1 MDIPSVGS
9 TLPLGSPPPDK
20 NVMPSGTTTSMS
32 NAVQSPA
39 PADTTSAETK
49 KSTDPSQLKKA
60 VDDINKTLQDRGQ
73 DVRFSIDE
81 SSKRV
86 VVKNLIFKIAG
97 KYPSVMQIGTPP
109 DLIQLGLAKE
119 NYCVRIINRRRLRVT
134 PR

>member
-1 MDIPSVGS
+1 MDIPSVGR
-9 TLPLGSPPPDK
+9 TLPPGSPPPDK

-86 VVKNLIFKIAG
+86 VVKIIDQNTDKVLRQIPTEQALEISQSLDKLQGLLIKQEA
-97 KYPSVMQIGTPP
+97 
-109 DLIQLGLAKE
+109 
-119 NYCVRIINRRRLRVT
+119 
-134 PR
+134 

>member
-1 MDIPSVGS
+1 MDIPSVGR
-9 TLPLGSPPPDK
+9 TLPPGSPPPDK

-49 KSTDPSQLKKA
+49 KAT
-60 VDDINKTLQDRGQ
+60 DDINKTLQDRGQ

-86 VVKNLIFKIAG
+86 VVKIIDQNTDKVLRQIPTEQALEISQSLDKLQGLLIKQEA
-97 KYPSVMQIGTPP
+97 
-109 DLIQLGLAKE
+109 
-119 NYCVRIINRRRLRVT
+119 
-134 PR
+134 